1 MKTGQVRLHT
11 MCHFNELNFK
21 IMQSIKHFV
30 IEKNMGFGPGQ
41 TWLCILVLPLADS
54 AVMGRF
60 RFTTLTCTMG
70 KIISSRLVGG
80 FNQLWK
86 VKHLRVRRE
95 SINLIASSLTLPQI
109 DLHPSALMYFQC

>member
-1 MKTGQVRLHT
+1 MKTGQIRLHT

-60 RFTTLTCTMG
+60 KFLESQPSPVQWERSFLPG
-70 KIISSRLVGG
+70 
-80 FNQLWK
+80 LWED
-86 VKHLRVRRE
+86 L
-95 SINLIASSLTLPQI
+95 IN
-109 DLHPSALMYFQC
+109 YGR